1 MNIKGHFETITR
13 HKLLVMKYCF
23 ECGLYQQGLTHDSL
37 SLHYTINDKDEIYVS
52 LK

>member
-1 MNIKGHFETITR
+1 MVKNITN
-13 HKLLVMKYCF
+13 VMDNLC
-23 ECGLYQQGLTHDSL
+23 LSL

>member
-23 ECGLYQQGLTHDSL
+23 ECGLYQQGLTRSEEHTSEL
-37 SLHYTINDKDEIYVS
+37 QSR
-52 LK
+52 